1 VIAETKSTKSPRGT
15 GDTII
20 NEDLLDDI
28 IVRFLVR
35 LPESEKKPPRL
46 FLNLRNAGWFYLD
59 NYV

>member
-1 VIAETKSTKSPRGT
+1 VLAETRRSKSPTG
-15 GDTII
+15 GDTNV